1 MALTEA
7 VEVAIRM
14 ETDAMKFYRE
24 ASQKASHPAAKRMF
38 EGFIKDEARHLRM
51 LEDILKGLEID
62 PHVQGLRD
70 VRTIFS
76 DLKDQMMQRITATTD
91 EKEAIKIA
99 LEMEKRGYEYY
110 KDALQK
116 AEDPKEKK
124 LFDVLVQEEEK
135 HYQILQN
142 TYDFLEDTGNW
153 FMWDELSIV
162 EGG

>member
-7 VEVAIRM
+7 VQVAIKM

-24 ASQKASHPAAKRMF
+24 ASEKASHPAAKRMF

-51 LEDILKGLEID
+51 LEDILKGLDID
-62 PHVQGLRD
+62 PHVQTLQD

-91 EKEAIKIA
+91 EKDAIKIA
-99 LEMEKRGYEYY
+99 LEMEKKGYHFYQEV
-110 KDALQK
+110 ARK
-116 AEDPKEKK
+116 AEEEKEKK
-124 LFDVLVQEEEK
+124 LFEVLVKEEER
-135 HYQILQN
+135 HYQILNN
-142 TYDFLEDTGNW
+142 TYEFLEDTGNW